1 VKVSC
6 IVIDDEPLARQGLKD
21 YIDKISLLDLV
32 GEFKSAREARSFLE
46 DHPVDL
52 MFLDIN
58 MPKLNGLDFVK
69 SLSEAP
75 KVIFT
80 TAYREFASESYDLN
94 GIDYLLKPISFER
107 FFKAVNKVF
116 ELLQPASE
124 KSPEDHF
131 FVKVDGKIKRV
142 KNADVLYIEGMKD
155 YVKIYLDD
163 GSTMIT
169 LLSLKQME
177 LALPEDFMRVHR
189 SFIVSIDK
197 VGEIS
202 GNILKI
208 GSAEVPMAPNLR
220 TEVMQKVLGD
230 NYLRRN

>member
-1 VKVSC
+1 MKVSC
-6 IVIDDEPLARQGLKD
+6 IIIDDEPLARRGLKD
-21 YIDKISLLDLV
+21 YIDKVSLLELV
-32 GEFKSAREARSFLE
+32 GEFKSAIEARTFLE
-46 DHPVDL
+46 EHPVDL

-58 MPKLNGLDFVK
+58 MPKLSGLDFVK
-69 SLSEAP
+69 SLSEGP

-80 TAYREFASESYDLN
+80 TAYREFATESYDLN

-116 ELLQPASE
+116 ELLQTATL
-124 KSPEDHF
+124 KNPEDHF

-142 KNADVLYIEGMKD
+142 MNVDVLYIEGMKD
-155 YVKIYLDD
+155 YVKIYLED
-163 GSTMIT
+163 GSMLIT

-177 LALPEDFMRVHR
+177 LALPEGFMRVHR

-197 VGEIS
+197 VGEIA

-208 GSAEVPMAPNLR
+208 GAAEVPMAPNLR
-220 TEVMQKVLGD
+220 AEVMQKVLGD
-230 NYLRRN
+230 NYLKR